1 MEEEMLSGVQETI
14 TGLAATVGTAVVGVG
29 RHRHVGSGIVIAE
42 NTVLTNAHNI
52 HSRETTIT
60 FTDGRSA
67 VGEVTGIDVDGD
79 IAAITVDTTG
89 VSPVAWNN
97 DEVDL
102 GAPVAALSNPGG
114 HGLRVTVGYVSGV
127 DRSFRGPRG
136 RRISGSI
143 EHTAPLLPGS
153 SGGPIVDADGKLLGV
168 NTNRLGEGFYL
179 AITAN
184 SDLRSRVEKLSAGNT
199 PQRRYIGVSVVPNRV
214 AIKMRRAVGLDESPG
229 VLVRGV
235 AEDGPA
241 AQAGIV
247 EGDMIV
253 EIGDVAVTDIDDL
266 HDALQ
271 IAPTDKPFPVVVLRG
286 NETVE
291 LNVTIRIDD

>member
-1 MEEEMLSGVQETI
+1 MLAGVQETI
-14 TGLAATVGTAVVGVG
+14 SGLAATVGTAVVGVG

-60 FTDGRSA
+60 FSDGRTA
-67 VGEVTGIDVDGD
+67 TGRVTGFDVDGD
-79 IAAITVDTTG
+79 IATISVDTGDMTPVEWG
-89 VSPVAWNN
+89 VQEVDFGTPVA
-97 DEVDL
+97 
-102 GAPVAALSNPGG
+102 GLSNPGG
-114 HGLRVTVGYVSGV
+114 RGLRVTIGYVSGV
-127 DRSFRGPRG
+127 DRSFRGPHG
-136 RRISGSI
+136 RRIGGSI
-143 EHTAPLLPGS
+143 EHTSPLLPGS
-153 SGGPIVDADGKLLGV
+153 SGGPLVDAEGKLLGI

-179 AITAN
+179 AIAATAE
-184 SDLRSRVEKLSAGNT
+184 LRDKVDKLTTGES
-199 PQRRYIGVSVVPNRV
+199 PQRRYIGVSVVPNQV

-241 AQAGIV
+241 AAAGIV

-253 EIGDVAVTDIDDL
+253 KVGDATVADVDDL

-271 IAPTDKPFPVVVLRG
+271 TAPTGEPFPVAVLRG
-286 NETVE
+286 ADTVE
-291 LNVTIRIDD
+291 LQVTIKIED